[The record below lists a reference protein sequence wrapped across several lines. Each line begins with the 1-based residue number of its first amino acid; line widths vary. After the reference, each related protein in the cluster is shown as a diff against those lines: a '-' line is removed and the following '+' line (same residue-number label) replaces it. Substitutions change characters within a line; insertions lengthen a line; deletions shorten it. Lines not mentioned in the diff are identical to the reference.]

1 MNCVDSCGWLE
12 YFADGKKASFYAKAI
27 QDVESLVV
35 PTMVLLE
42 VFKRIAQQRDE
53 ATALQAAAAMQ
64 QGRVVDLD
72 AGIALAAA
80 ALGLRHGLPLAD
92 SVILATARAADAV
105 VWTQDAHFR
114 DLPGVR
120 FCA

>member
-27 QDVESLVV
+27 QDVGSLVV
-35 PTMVLLE
+35 PTVVLLE
-42 VFKRIAQQRDE
+42 VFKRILQQRDE
-53 ATALQAAAAMQ
+53 ASALQAVAAMQ

-72 AGIALAAA
+72 ATIALAAA

-92 SVILATARAADAV
+92 SVILTTARAADAV

-114 DLPGVR
+114 ELPGVR
-120 FCA
+120 FCV